1 MQTDSLTAAQW
12 MALEEETQLATYR
25 KWPIPL
31 VRAAGAMV
39 EDVDG
44 NQYLDLYGGHCVA
57 FLGHNHPRVVKAIKA
72 QADDLLFYSNAVY
85 APVRARASE
94 RLARM
99 APDGLNKVFFVN
111 SGTEANEV
119 AMKIARKATGRSN
132 VVAVEGDFHGRT
144 LGSLSTTWAHKYREG
159 YEGAFGP
166 VAFAP
171 FGDVEKATAIIRNE
185 SPAAVI
191 VEPIQSMGG
200 MRTAGVEYFEALKA
214 ACLETG
220 AMLIFD
226 EVQTGVGRTGAFT
239 YAQTIGVIPHMITL
253 AKSLGGG
260 VPVSAL
266 LLNDDVA
273 ATVGYGE
280 QGTTFGGGMLAMAAV
295 EATLKVVED
304 ENLAGRAIKVWNA
317 LASGCD
323 ERGLRYQGAGC
334 LMGIDFGRPVAP
346 IIAGLR
352 DRKILTGGSADPDI
366 MRLMPPAV
374 VTKAHIDTFFGALDA
389 VMLTLAE
396 AEA

>member
-12 MALEEETQLATYR
+12 MALEEETQLATYK

-57 FLGHNHPRVVKAIKA
+57 FLGHNHPQVVRAIKT

-85 APVRARASE
+85 APIRARASE

-99 APDGLNKVFFVN
+99 APEGMNKVFFVN
-111 SGTEANEV
+111 SGAEANEV

-132 VVAVEGDFHGRT
+132 VVAIEGDFHGRT

-166 VAFAP
+166 VTFAP
-171 FGDVEKATAIIRNE
+171 FGDADKAAAIIREAN
-185 SPAAVI
+185 PAAVI

-200 MRTAGVEYFEALKA
+200 MRTAPVAYFEALKA

-266 LLNDDVA
+266 LLDDEVA

-295 EATLKVVED
+295 DATLKVVED
-304 ENLAGRAIKVWNA
+304 ENLAGRALKVWTS
-317 LASGCD
+317 LAAGCN

-352 DRKILTGGSADPDI
+352 DRKILTGGSADPNI

-374 VTKAHIDTFFGALDA
+374 VTKAHVDTFFAALDA
-389 VMLTLAE
+389 VILTLEE
-396 AEA
+396 A